1 MQSIR
6 WTEFPTVEQLRDAVV
21 NTIIQSA
28 QEAIRRR
35 GRFDIVLAGGSTP
48 KAVYSE
54 LPKISADWGA
64 WHIWFGDE
72 RCLPP
77 EHADRNSRMADDAWL
92 SNVAIPG
99 AQIHVMPSELGAEAA
114 AEAYSRTLEGVVFD
128 LVLLGLGEDGHTASL
143 FPGHAWN
150 SSPLQAAIPVH
161 GAPKPPSDRVSLS
174 LSRLCDASQVLFIV
188 TGAGKRDAVT
198 AWKAGDQALP
208 VTAMTGKLDVYLDSA
223 AA

>member
-1 MQSIR
+1 MPSIR
-6 WTEFPTVEQLRDAVV
+6 WTEFPTVAQLRDAVV
-21 NTIIQSA
+21 NSIIQSA

-54 LPKISADWGA
+54 LAKISADWGA

-77 EHADRNSRMADDAWL
+77 EHAERNSRMADDAWL
-92 SNVAIPG
+92 SKVAIPA

-114 AEAYSRTLEGVVFD
+114 AAAYSRALEGVVFD

-143 FPGHAWN
+143 FPGHAWD
-150 SSPLQAAIPVH
+150 SSPPQAAIPVH
-161 GAPKPPSDRVSLS
+161 GAPKPPADRVSLS
-174 LSRLCDASQVLFIV
+174 LSRLSDASQVLFIV
-188 TGAGKRDAVT
+188 TGAAKRDAVK
-198 AWKAGDQALP
+198 AWKAGDQTLP
-208 VTAMTGKLDVYLDSA
+208 VTTMTGKLDVYLDSA

>member
-35 GRFDIVLAGGSTP
+35 GRFDIVLAGGGTP
-48 KAVYSE
+48 KAVYAE
-54 LPKISADWGA
+54 LAKVPADWA
-64 WHIWFGDE
+64 CWHIWFGDE

-77 EHADRNSRMADDAWL
+77 EHADRNSHMADAAWL
-92 SNVAIPG
+92 SKVVIPG
-99 AQIHVMPSELGAEAA
+99 TQIHVMPSEIGAEAA
-114 AEAYSRTLEGVVFD
+114 AESYSRALEGVVFD

-143 FPGHAWN
+143 FPGHVWD
-150 SSPLQAAIPVH
+150 SSPMRAAIPVH

-174 LSRLCDASQVLFIV
+174 LSRLKQALHVLFIV
-188 TGAGKRDAVT
+188 TGAGKRDAVK
-198 AWKAGDQALP
+198 AWKAGDQTLP
-208 VTAMTGKLDVYLDSA
+208 VTAMTGNLEIYLDSA